1 MNTQFVKLFH
11 ENIPANAGRIIVPD
25 DSCQK
30 DLIESG
36 ITKERFKN
44 DKEAISAV
52 WLRTSENIVDLTDS
66 IRNIVSSP
74 HLIDGTILAMEFK
87 RRYNRKKTDITTI
100 YDRINMPK
108 KRDLKLY
115 HGHKIAGL
123 TIEDT
128 EFWIYKLRRENNK
141 KQKIVQSTSDAGLI
155 EPELIARLK
164 ALENKLKGVF
174 DAIEASWD

>member
-36 ITKERFKN
+36 ITKKRFEN

-52 WLRTSENIVDLTDS
+52 WLRTTGTIFDLTDG

-74 HLIDGTILAMEFK
+74 DLFDGTILAMEFK
-87 RRYNRKKTDITTI
+87 GRYNKKIDITSI

-108 KRDLKLY
+108 KRHLKLY
-115 HGHKIAGL
+115 HGNKITGL
-123 TIEDT
+123 TIEGT

-155 EPELIARLK
+155 EPELVTRLK